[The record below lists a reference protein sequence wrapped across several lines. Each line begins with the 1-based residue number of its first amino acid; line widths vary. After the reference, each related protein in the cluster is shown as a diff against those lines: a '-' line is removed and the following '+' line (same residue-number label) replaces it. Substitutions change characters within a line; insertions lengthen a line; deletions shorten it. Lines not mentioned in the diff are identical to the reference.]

1 MSASPTL
8 TWEQYQQLRPDQRR
22 RPLTDAEFAALTKQ
36 QRIAAG
42 LDEDDSGAPADFNG
56 PVFPNPNHVAP
67 QLDTDPTIPVTRLPN
82 GVSFN
87 RENFVGS
94 PRMDVSNPAAADI
107 QPAMGREVSAQF
119 GDGSNSDKTVSSAAT
134 VPMFSPDG
142 SLGDVPYEQMVAA
155 RAAGAKPGV
164 TVKSPDGKLGVIPAD
179 RTQDAVK
186 AGATIVP
193 IQQQE
198 TQHPGFWASVAN
210 DMKGL
215 LHPSGFSPYP
225 GMDQEAK
232 SAAADQAAQQD
243 QARKAAGYSAPYRA
257 LAPVAQAVGVNVP
270 GMEQSAAEGD
280 EAGVYGHAAA
290 PIATVAAS
298 EALAHGGPKVSKAAS
313 ATASAI
319 TKAAKAT
326 ADVVR
331 DVATPEN
338 IATAAGGAAGAALGH
353 TVGAPFEAGTGGAIV
368 GRTLGKAIAKRLSS
382 AGEEVPALDATGE
395 NEPYAGETAAK
406 PAKVP
411 AKIVKQSKS
420 LGPNAQVQTQSQALA
435 QPRTVVLDPT
445 TGAPEFS
452 DVVAA
457 KQKAAP
463 NAETKPAPAE
473 TKPAISETQQ
483 ATPAPAIEGKGT
495 PAETPGPAAS
505 DLLSKLKGIADR
517 IQKQESAAPGSAD
530 EDLTQQLQDSLDLV
544 NARKAVN
551 ASHAGNIPESG
562 VMTSVAP
569 KDLLA
574 RWGVDEKSFAAGREQ
589 TRGMKPDESASA
601 IAKLKKA
608 YANGQAVEPLLETRD
623 AANNIVDVD
632 GRGRA
637 LAAHQAGVE
646 RIPIVVRRLPA
657 EARTQ

>member
-8 TWEQYQQLRPDQRR
+8 TWEQYQQLPPDQRH

-87 RENFVGS
+87 RENFTGT
-94 PRMDVSNPAAADI
+94 PRMDVSNPAAADVM
-107 QPAMGREVSAQF
+107 PAMGREVSAQF
-119 GDGSNSDKTVSSAAT
+119 GDGSSSDKTVSSAAT

-225 GMDQEAK
+225 GTDQEAK

-298 EALAHGGPKVSKAAS
+298 EALAHGGPKVSEVAQTALESPGGKAATA
-313 ATASAI
+313 ATKAALKKLPASAI
-319 TKAAKAT
+319 ERIPYVGKVA
-326 ADVVR
+326 ADVYQ
-331 DVATPEN
+331 AGSE
-338 IATAAGGAAGAALGH
+338 AAQ
-353 TVGAPFEAGTGGAIV
+353 EARGE
-368 GRTLGKAIAKRLSS
+368 
-382 AGEEVPALDATGE
+382 GEELDATGE
-395 NEPYAGETAAK
+395 NKDFAGAPRPRPPKWNEYDATGENRDYAGEKT
-406 PAKVP
+406 P
-411 AKIVKQSKS
+411 
-420 LGPNAQVQTQSQALA
+420 
-435 QPRTVVLDPT
+435 PRTVVLDPT

-463 NAETKPAPAE
+463 NVETKPAPAE

-569 KDLLA
+569 KDLLD